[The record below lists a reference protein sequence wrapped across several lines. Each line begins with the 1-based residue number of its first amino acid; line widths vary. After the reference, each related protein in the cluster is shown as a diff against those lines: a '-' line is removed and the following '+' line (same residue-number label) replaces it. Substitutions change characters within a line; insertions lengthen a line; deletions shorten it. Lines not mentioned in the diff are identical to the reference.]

1 MKKEWGITIT
11 YAFLFLG
18 AGMAA
23 YLGLWYMPSK
33 ISEHG
38 VILWNELAL
47 PNEAKE
53 VFTSS
58 LELFKGPWNVVGWIG
73 VVVFILGF
81 VLFYFDKI
89 KIDRLSKF
97 NKILYSNITE
107 LLVIASLFL
116 ISCGIIL
123 GIEWG
128 RAAQRALITTLSKD
142 FSIQIKTVT
151 QHTFYF
157 MEQWCYILP
166 SGIILLLASVIIFIR
181 FRRIRKNFKTEKYIE
196 IKDNLVFIFLVIFIT
211 SLNLIL
217 YFLVQLELRNNTLTQ
232 RSKLNMLLY
241 LDRWSEEGKP
251 EGKKLDE
258 FMREGR
264 FNIVQTNRE
273 FVIDGTNVISKFAS
287 LRDSR
292 KTLFATTNILFWA
305 SPSGKIIGEPEEW
318 KYENKTTGDSEKLNG
333 E

>member
-123 GIEWG
+123 GIECG

-273 FVIDGTNVISKFAS
+273 FVIDGTNVISKFSS

>member
-1 MKKEWGITIT
+1 
-11 YAFLFLG
+11 
-18 AGMAA
+18 MAA

-123 GIEWG
+123 GIECG

-273 FVIDGTNVISKFAS
+273 FVIDGTNVISKFSS

>member
-89 KIDRLSKF
+89 KIDKLSKF

-107 LLVIASLFL
+107 LFVIASLFF
-116 ISCGIIL
+116 ISFGIIL
-123 GIEWG
+123 GEELVN
-128 RAAQRALITTLSKD
+128 AAERSLIKTLSKD
-142 FSIQIKTVT
+142 FSIQIKTVV
-151 QHTFYF
+151 QHTYYF

-166 SGIILLLASVIIFIR
+166 SGIILLFTSVIIFIR
-181 FRRIRKNFKTEKYIE
+181 FRRIRKNFNTEKYIK
-196 IKDNLVFIFLVIFIT
+196 IKDNLVFIFIIIFIT
-211 SLNLIL
+211 SFNLIVP
-217 YFLVQLELRNNTLTQ
+217 FLAQSELRNNTLTI

-287 LRDSR
+287 LRDPG
-292 KTLFATTNILFWA
+292 KTLFATTNILFWV
-305 SPSGKIIGEPEEW
+305 SLSGEIIGEPEEW
-318 KYENKTTGDSEKLNG
+318 KYENKTTGDSEKLN
-333 E
+333 EE

>member
-123 GIEWG
+123 GIECG

>member
-1 MKKEWGITIT
+1 
-11 YAFLFLG
+11 
-18 AGMAA
+18 MAA

-123 GIEWG
+123 GIECG